1 MQVNIS
7 GHHVDLTP
15 SLREYVET
23 KLERLERHYDKI
35 TNVRVAL
42 TLDNQKH
49 KAEAVFMV
57 AGGEIHAGAESE
69 DMYSAI
75 DALADKA
82 DRQLVKHKEK
92 TNSKR

>member
-7 GHHVDLTP
+7 GHHIDLTT

-23 KLERLERHYDKI
+23 KLERLERRYDKI
-35 TNVRVAL
+35 TNARVIL

-57 AGGEIHAGAESE
+57 AGGEIHASAKSD

-92 TNSKR
+92 TKAKR